1 MRCNYPCCNANGISS
16 VRTLSKYLASQSKM
30 FENRDPSLY
39 PNVTVFQGEMRRRVW
54 YSILTLDSVSSFM
67 VGLPSMIRAVD
78 HDTAE
83 PRNIHDWELYD
94 GISELPASRP
104 WTEVT
109 PVSYLIAK
117 ARLLRPL
124 GAVMDFVSSLQHDSY
139 EKALQIDEQLSTAYH
154 QMPSHI
160 RIRDIERT
168 ARYSPA
174 TVNRMVQVELLFHHG
189 VCVLHRQFL
198 VRSRHGTQFA
208 RSREQCINSAI
219 AILNQQS
226 ILYEVGKATDSVNA
240 VYWFRVSPISQVFA
254 LPAVILCL
262 DLRYRKESTDG
273 NYTKSS
279 DEVHE
284 NKAVLEA
291 LRTAYNIW
299 KEAQNLSP
307 DSQKV
312 FRVLSQ
318 LFENL
323 GIDTQDD
330 CVNSQKSELP
340 ASIPDQSAATH
351 SDQFALEQNTSPS
364 IDEMDIDW
372 VSLRTLYPCIQN

>member
-1 MRCNYPCCNANGISS
+1 
-16 VRTLSKYLASQSKM
+16 M

-94 GISELPASRP
+94 GISELPGSRP

-168 ARYSPA
+168 AHYSPA

-226 ILYEVGKATDSVNA
+226 ILYEIGKATDSVNA

-262 DLRYRKESTDG
+262 DLRYRKESTDD
-273 NYTKSS
+273 NYTKSL
-279 DEVHE
+279 DGVHE
-284 NKAVLEA
+284 NKAILKA